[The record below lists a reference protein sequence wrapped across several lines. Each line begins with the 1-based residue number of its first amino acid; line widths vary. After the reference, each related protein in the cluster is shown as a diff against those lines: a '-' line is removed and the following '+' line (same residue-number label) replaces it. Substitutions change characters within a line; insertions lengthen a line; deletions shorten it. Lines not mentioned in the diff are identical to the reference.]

1 MIKNILELLPFVK
14 GGSELID
21 IAKGKYKYP
30 TSYIET
36 FNKNM
41 TNNSEK
47 KSVNF

>member
-21 IAKGKYKYP
+21 IAKGKYKYQ

-36 FNKNM
+36 FKLINR
-41 TNNSEK
+41 EIWQK
-47 KSVNF
+47 K